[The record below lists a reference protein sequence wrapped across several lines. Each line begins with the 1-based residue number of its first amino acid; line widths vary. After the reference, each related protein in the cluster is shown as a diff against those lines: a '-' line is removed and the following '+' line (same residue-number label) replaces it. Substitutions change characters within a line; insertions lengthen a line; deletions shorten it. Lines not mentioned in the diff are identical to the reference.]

1 MVTSYVTCRLEEI
14 QKLKVAAG
22 SGKGSKLSE
31 IPDPPKGSPQSS
43 DEEEE
48 EEDKGAAKAAKHQQ
62 VTDTHSITT
71 NLPTFLLDSSS

>member
-48 EEDKGAAKAAKHQQ
+48 EEDKGAAKHQQ